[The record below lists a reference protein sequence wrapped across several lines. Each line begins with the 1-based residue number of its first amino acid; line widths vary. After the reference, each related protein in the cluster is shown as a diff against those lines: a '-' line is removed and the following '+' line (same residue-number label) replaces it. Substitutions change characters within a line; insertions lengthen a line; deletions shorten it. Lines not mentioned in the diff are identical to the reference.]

1 MHLHKINPG
10 NPKDF
15 YITVFYERGNI
26 KMSDNDKNKNASVG
40 TEESVDD
47 ILAGILNPDGTFN
60 DEFNGLMA
68 RYVGGGQTTEQVP
81 DVDLSDRR
89 DEKYADKTD
98 YNVGDISVPD
108 RRSADE
114 RIADKMPEGVRD
126 VYTDASSDA
135 RRPEFT
141 STGDVKYPTMGVGE
155 SEERVVYDA
164 DWEET
169 AKKEAARLERVR
181 QDRMLRG
188 DSAYARTF
196 VAGGMYMPRKN
207 PYVDAPGANPL
218 YIDPL
223 SGDEDFE
230 GADENSEFYNS
241 NKKPFFPEG
250 FSAAQKSNS
259 VAGGKTEKHKS
270 SRYVNTPTPSD
281 SEWLKV
287 DDKTNKKKKRRFGKK
302 NEQPDISDNNNDK
315 PAPVTPSETDDGD
328 DSPVTVTHRVSP
340 FAGESIEE
348 VNSETRGLRSTVA
361 QIVDKY
367 NKRSEEE
374 ARKKQEEEAKKEE
387 LRRENELRE
396 RRRQEEIRRMKKD
409 MSPELCQAIDSEE
422 ENTAFEEYDDFSTS
436 PAEKEPDKETKA
448 FGVVFDPAAIS
459 GEEFVERLD
468 NDEPSQTPPE
478 EKEKNEN
485 KPSEKKSKGK
495 KKPDRKN

>member
-1 MHLHKINPG
+1 
-10 NPKDF
+10 
-15 YITVFYERGNI
+15 
-26 KMSDNDKNKNASVG
+26 MSDNDKNKSTSVG

-68 RYVGGGQTTEQVP
+68 RYVGGGQSSEQVP

-89 DEKYADKTD
+89 DESPADRTD
-98 YNVGDISVPD
+98 YDVGELNVPD
-108 RRSADE
+108 RRTADD

-126 VYTDASSDA
+126 VYTDASTDA

-196 VAGGMYMPRKN
+196 VAGGMYMPRKS

-230 GADENSEFYNS
+230 SADENSEFYNS
-241 NKKPFFPEG
+241 NKKPFFSEG
-250 FSAAQKSNS
+250 FSAAQKNNS
-259 VAGGKTEKHKS
+259 VAGGKTEKNKS
-270 SRYVNTPTPSD
+270 SRYVNKPVPTD
-281 SEWLKV
+281 SEWLRV
-287 DDKTNKKKKRRFGKK
+287 DEKTDKKKKRRFGKK
-302 NEQPDISDNNNDK
+302 NEPHNSSVKDSDKGTENISPENVYPENVPE
-315 PAPVTPSETDDGD
+315 PAPS
-328 DSPVTVTHRVSP
+328 RVSP
-340 FAGESIEE
+340 FAGESMDD
-348 VNSETRGLRSTVA
+348 VKSETKGLRSTVA

-374 ARKKQEEEAKKEE
+374 ARKKQEEEEKQEE
-387 LRRENELRE
+387 LRREKELRE
-396 RRRQEEIRRMKKD
+396 RRRQEEIRLMKKD
-409 MSPELCQAIDSEE
+409 MSPELCQVLDSEE
-422 ENTAFEEYDDFSTS
+422 ENTSFEEYDDFSTI
-436 PAEKEPDKETKA
+436 PAEKEPETDKKA
-448 FGVVFDPAAIS
+448 YGVVFDPAAIS
-459 GEEFVERLD
+459 GEEFVEKLD
-468 NDEPSQTPPE
+468 NGASEEETADEG
-478 EKEKNEN
+478 EKTES
-485 KPSEKKSKGK
+485 KPSGKKNKSK
-495 KKPDRKN
+495 KKPDKRN